1 MGRQVELVER
11 AIKGDEEAFLEI
23 MHLYKVDLYKT
34 AISFL
39 KNEEKALEA
48 IQEVTYRAYKN
59 LKNIRQKQYFKT
71 WLIRIMI
78 NYCNDE
84 LKKDHRVVLDE
95 KLIMNQRTSENYFEL
110 EMKDALS
117 KIDNRSR
124 EMIILKYFQDL
135 TIKEIAIIMERPEG
149 TIKTWLHK
157 ALQSLRVV
165 LNERDGGRHA

>member
-1 MGRQVELVER
+1 
-11 AIKGDEEAFLEI
+11 

-117 KIDNRSR
+117 KIDNRSQIGRASCR
-124 EMIILKYFQDL
+124 E
-135 TIKEIAIIMERPEG
+135 
-149 TIKTWLHK
+149 
-157 ALQSLRVV
+157 RV
-165 LNERDGGRHA
+165 

>member
-1 MGRQVELVER
+1 VELVER

>member
-1 MGRQVELVER
+1 
-11 AIKGDEEAFLEI
+11 
-23 MHLYKVDLYKT
+23 
-34 AISFL
+34 
-39 KNEEKALEA
+39 
-48 IQEVTYRAYKN
+48 
-59 LKNIRQKQYFKT
+59 
-71 WLIRIMI
+71 MI

-95 KLIMNQRTSENYFEL
+95 KLMMNQRTSENYFEL

-135 TIKEIAIIMERPEG
+135 TITEIAIIRERPAG
-149 TIKTWLHK
+149 TMKTGLHK

-165 LNERDGGRHA
+165 LNQCEAGRHAKVR

>member
-1 MGRQVELVER
+1 LGRQVELVER